1 MIVARS
7 NGVFLMFDSPFLY
20 RLPTTALMVFF
31 CALSAVWAEDALKP
45 FKNWQAAAAER
56 AHILSQVKWTPVAGT
71 MPTRAGG
78 FFEKGKEYTGVPY
91 SSVKADGRYIG
102 FDINLRTFLA
112 AVENPLSVL
121 YGESLAGK
129 VANAASFYGT
139 VCSSFTSYALQC
151 AIPEV
156 SRRHGPAVG
165 KGVELVQP
173 QAAQVGDVIYTPHS
187 TESSGSHVEMVT
199 AVTKDAQG
207 RVVSVR
213 VEESRPLTTKTTV
226 RSAADFGAH
235 LAHRNKQLFRVT
247 DLDAWRG
254 GNRAESLQFP
264 NYEVDATRPEINR
277 TLLLDL
283 GDWVPYQ
290 KGKPVKINV
299 MDRDGLGV
307 KALIIKRDGQVV
319 EEAAMSGPGLVERK
333 FTDCGDYTAH
343 VLRPDGSASAACGF
357 AVCDLG
363 LSLPEGSV
371 SLAQPWS
378 VDFKAENMVVA
389 AVYLFNEGDSYGR
402 HPIVLNPEQRRAGA
416 VSIPAGLL
424 KKAGKLQVWV
434 IGEHRLGRLK
444 IRKDIQVRGGS

>member
-1 MIVARS
+1 MFAPPFQLCLFAAASLVLCAAR
-7 NGVFLMFDSPFLY
+7 
-20 RLPTTALMVFF
+20 
-31 CALSAVWAEDALKP
+31 AEDVSKP
-45 FKNWQAAAAER
+45 SATAPAASWQASAAEH
-56 AHILSQVKWTPVAGT
+56 AHLLSQVRWTPVAGT
-71 MPTRAGG
+71 MPERNGG

-121 YGESLAGK
+121 YTQSLAGK
-129 VANAASFYGT
+129 TANAASFYGT

-156 SRRHGPAVG
+156 SRRHGPGVS
-165 KGVELVQP
+165 KGVERVQP
-173 QAAQVGDVIYTPHS
+173 QTAQAAQVGDVIYTPHT
-187 TESSGSHVEMVT
+187 TERDGSHVELVT

-207 RVVSVR
+207 RVTSVR
-213 VEESRPLTTKTTV
+213 VEESRPMTTKTTD
-226 RSAADFGAH
+226 RSPEAFEAH
-235 LAHRNKQLFRVT
+235 LKHRNKLLFRVT

-264 NYEVDATRPEINR
+264 NYKLDATRPEINR

-307 KALIIKRDGQVV
+307 KALVIRRDGKVV
-319 EEAAMSGPGLVERK
+319 EEVPVSGPGVVERTFK
-333 FTDCGDYTAH
+333 DCGDYTAH
-343 VLRPDGSASAACGF
+343 VLRPDGSASSACEF
-357 AVCDLG
+357 AVCDLE
-363 LSLPEGSV
+363 LQLPEGSV
-371 SLAQPWS
+371 SLAKEWRVQ
-378 VDFKAENMVVA
+378 FKGENIPIA
-389 AVYLFNEGDSYGR
+389 AVYLFNEEDSYGR
-402 HPIVLNPEQRRAGA
+402 HPIVLSEEERRAGS

-424 KKAGKLQVWV
+424 KKPGKVQVWL

-444 IRKDIQVRGGS
+444 VRRDVQVGEK